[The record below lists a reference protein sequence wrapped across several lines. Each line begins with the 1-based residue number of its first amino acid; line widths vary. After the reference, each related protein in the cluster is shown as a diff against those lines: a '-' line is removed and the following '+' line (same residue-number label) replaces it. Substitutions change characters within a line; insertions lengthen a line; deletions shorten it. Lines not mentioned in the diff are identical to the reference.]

1 MNCRGNFKMRGLLL
15 IVAGILSLIPAV
27 AQQLPV
33 YSQYSFN
40 AFLLN
45 PAAAGAEGY
54 TSVNSTSR
62 QQWLGVEGAPV
73 TYALSLQSRIMKRNF
88 INSGASVKKRYKG
101 PRSGRVG
108 LGAYIYKDRIGL
120 MDQTGTELTYA
131 YHLPGTK
138 SQLSFGVT
146 LSFFQFKLNREGLRL
161 PNSVDKLINS
171 EPMIMYIPDANVGVY
186 YTNQNLFFGFSAYH
200 LSKASIMFGPYKE
213 KDFRLERQYNT
224 TAGFVYRLS
233 DMYALE
239 PSCYI
244 KVSEQWRLQG
254 DITAKIIYDRKI
266 WFGLGYRNPQI
277 AIATIGIKLSRFYMG
292 YAFDY
297 SSNPLT
303 IYSSGTHELMLA
315 VKLGDNVRRYR
326 WMERY

>member
-1 MNCRGNFKMRGLLL
+1 M
-15 IVAGILSLIPAV
+15 

-73 TYALSLQSRIMKRNF
+73 TYSLSLQSRIMKRNF
-88 INSGASVKKRYKG
+88 VSSGSSVKKRYQA

-120 MDQTGTELTYA
+120 LDQTGTEFTYA
-131 YHLPGTK
+131 YHLAGTK
-138 SQLSFGVT
+138 SQLSLGVT
-146 LSFFQFKLNREGLRL
+146 FSFFQFKLNKEGLRL
-161 PNSVDKLINS
+161 PNATDKLINN

-186 YTNQNLFFGFSAYH
+186 YTNQSLFFGFSVYH
-200 LSKASIMFGPYKE
+200 LSKASIMFGPYKD
-213 KDFRLERQYNT
+213 KNFRLQRQYNT
-224 TAGFVYRLS
+224 TAGFIYHINDLLV
-233 DMYALE
+233 LE

-254 DITAKIIYDRKI
+254 DITAKLIYDSKM
-266 WFGLGYRNPQI
+266 WFGVGYRNPQI
-277 AIATIGIKLSRFYMG
+277 AVATIGFKVNRFYLG
-292 YAFDY
+292 YGFDY
-297 SSNPLT
+297 SSNPLS

-315 VKLGDNVRRYR
+315 IKLGDNVRRYR